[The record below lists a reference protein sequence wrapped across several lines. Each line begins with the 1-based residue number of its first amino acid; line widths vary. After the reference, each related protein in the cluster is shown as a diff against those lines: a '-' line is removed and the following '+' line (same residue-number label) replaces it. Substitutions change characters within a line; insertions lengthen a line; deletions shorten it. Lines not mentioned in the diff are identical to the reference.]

1 MKRRKFL
8 ILSSIL
14 GLSSSLLGKNKNV
27 VFSKSLKSVEKTIKF
42 VQQHL
47 FPEGS
52 QIPSARSMNVTQFLL
67 ETITHPSYDKDIR
80 VFVIEGAEELEGRE
94 EGKFTTL
101 SEKEKERALRAYE
114 ETHYGSN
121 WISRI
126 ITLTMEGMFS
136 DPIYGSNVKEAGWK
150 ALGSY
155 GGLPRPTTRYIKLSS
170 IKMQYTRGTSRL
182 KPDAILSLNERM

>member
-8 ILSSIL
+8 IIGSVL
-14 GLSSSLLGKNKNV
+14 GLSSSLVSKNNNI
-27 VFSKSLKSVEKTIKF
+27 VFSKSLKNVEKTIQS

-47 FPEGS
+47 FPDGS

-80 VFVIEGAEELEGRE
+80 VFVIEGAEELESRE
-94 EGKFTTL
+94 KGKFTAL
-101 SEKEKERALRAYE
+101 SEKEKEQALRSYE

-121 WISRI
+121 WLSRI
-126 ITLTMEGMFS
+126 MTLTMEGMFS

-155 GGLPRPTTRYIKLSS
+155 GGLPRPTTRYIKL
-170 IKMQYTRGTSRL
+170 
-182 KPDAILSLNERM
+182 

>member
-8 ILSSIL
+8 ILGSVF
-14 GLSSSLLGKNKNV
+14 GLSSSLMGKNNNI
-27 VFSKSLKSVEKTIKF
+27 VFSKSLKSVEKTIQS

-52 QIPSARSMNVTQFLL
+52 QIPSAKSMNVTRFLL

-80 VFVIEGAEELEGRE
+80 LFVIEGAEELESRE
-94 EGKFTTL
+94 EGKFTAF
-101 SEKEKERALRAYE
+101 SEQEKERALRAYE

-121 WISRI
+121 WLSRI
-126 ITLTMEGMFS
+126 MTLTMEGIFS
-136 DPIYGSNVKEAGWK
+136 DPIYGSNLKEAGWK

-155 GGLPRPTTRYIKLSS
+155 GGLPRPTTRYIKL
-170 IKMQYTRGTSRL
+170 
-182 KPDAILSLNERM
+182 

>member
-8 ILSSIL
+8 IIGSVF
-14 GLSSSLLGKNKNV
+14 GFSSSLMGKNNNK
-27 VFSKSLKSVEKTIKF
+27 VFSKSLKRVEKTIHS

-52 QIPSARSMNVTQFLL
+52 KIPSARSMNVTPFLL
-67 ETITHPSYDKDIR
+67 ETIIHPSYDKDIR
-80 VFVIEGAEELEGRE
+80 LFVIEGAEELESRE
-94 EGKFTTL
+94 EGKFIDL
-101 SEKEKERALRAYE
+101 SEKEKERALRSYE

-121 WISRI
+121 WLSRI
-126 ITLTMEGMFS
+126 MTLTMEGMFS

-155 GGLPRPTTRYIKLSS
+155 GGLPRPTTRYIKL
-170 IKMQYTRGTSRL
+170 
-182 KPDAILSLNERM
+182 

>member
-8 ILSSIL
+8 ILGSVL
-14 GLSSSLLGKNKNV
+14 GLSSSLMGKNNSI
-27 VFSKSLKSVEKTIKF
+27 VFSKSLKSAEKTIQS

-67 ETITHPSYDKDIR
+67 ETITHASYDKDIR
-80 VFVIEGAEELEGRE
+80 VFVIEGAEELESRE
-94 EGKFTTL
+94 EGKFTSL
-101 SEKEKERALRAYE
+101 SNEEKERALRAYE

-121 WISRI
+121 WLSRI
-126 ITLTMEGMFS
+126 MTLTMEGMFS

-150 ALGSY
+150 ALHAY
-155 GGLPRPTTRYIKLSS
+155 GGVPRPTTRYIKL
-170 IKMQYTRGTSRL
+170 
-182 KPDAILSLNERM
+182 

>member
-8 ILSSIL
+8 ILGSVF
-14 GLSSSLLGKNKNV
+14 GLSSSLLGKNNNV
-27 VFSKSLKSVEKTIKF
+27 VFSKSLKSVEKTIQS

-80 VFVIEGAEELEGRE
+80 VFVIEGAEELESRE
-94 EGKFTTL
+94 DGKFTSL
-101 SEKEKERALRAYE
+101 SEKEKERALRSYE

-121 WISRI
+121 WLSRI
-126 ITLTMEGMFS
+126 MTLTMEGIFS
-136 DPIYGSNVKEAGWK
+136 DPIYGSNIKETGWK

-155 GGLPRPTTRYIKLSS
+155 GGLPRPTTRYIKL
-170 IKMQYTRGTSRL
+170 
-182 KPDAILSLNERM
+182 

>member
-8 ILSSIL
+8 ILGSVL
-14 GLSSSLLGKNKNV
+14 GLSSSLMGKNNSI
-27 VFSKSLKSVEKTIKF
+27 VFSKSLKNVEKTIQS

-52 QIPSARSMNVTQFLL
+52 KVPSARSMNATQFLL
-67 ETITHPSYDKDIR
+67 ETITHLSYDKDIR
-80 VFVIEGAEELEGRE
+80 VFVIEGAEELESRE
-94 EGKFTTL
+94 KGKFTSL
-101 SEKEKERALRAYE
+101 SEKEKEHALRAYE

-121 WISRI
+121 WLSRI
-126 ITLTMEGMFS
+126 MTLTMEGMFS

-155 GGLPRPTTRYIKLSS
+155 GGLPRPKTRYIEL
-170 IKMQYTRGTSRL
+170 
-182 KPDAILSLNERM
+182 

>member
-1 MKRRKFL
+1 MKRRNFL
-8 ILSSIL
+8 ILGSVF
-14 GLSSSLLGKNKNV
+14 GLSSTLMGKNNNNV
-27 VFSKSLKSVEKTIKF
+27 IFSKSLKNVEKTIQS

-80 VFVIEGAEELEGRE
+80 VFVIEGAEELESRE
-94 EGKFTTL
+94 EGKFISL
-101 SEKEKERALRAYE
+101 SNEEKERALRAYE

-121 WISRI
+121 WLSRI
-126 ITLTMEGMFS
+126 MTLTMEGMFS

-155 GGLPRPTTRYIKLSS
+155 GGLPRPTTRYIKL
-170 IKMQYTRGTSRL
+170 
-182 KPDAILSLNERM
+182 

>member
-8 ILSSIL
+8 ILGSVF
-14 GLSSSLLGKNKNV
+14 GLSSSLLGKKNNV
-27 VFSKSLKSVEKTIKF
+27 VFSKSLKSVEKTIQSA
-42 VQQHL
+42 QQHL

-52 QIPSARSMNVTQFLL
+52 KIPSAQSMNATQFLL

-80 VFVIEGAEELEGRE
+80 LFIIEGAEELESRE
-94 EGKFTTL
+94 EGKFTGL

-121 WISRI
+121 WLSRI
-126 ITLTMEGMFS
+126 MTLTMEGIFS

-155 GGLPRPTTRYIKLSS
+155 GGLPRPTVRYIKL
-170 IKMQYTRGTSRL
+170 
-182 KPDAILSLNERM
+182 

>member
-8 ILSSIL
+8 ILGSVF
-14 GLSSSLLGKNKNV
+14 GLSSSLLGKKNNNV
-27 VFSKSLKSVEKTIKF
+27 VFGKSLKSVEKTIQS

-52 QIPSARSMNVTQFLL
+52 NIPSARSMNVTQFLL

-80 VFVIEGAEELEGRE
+80 LFVIEGAEELESRE
-94 EGKFTTL
+94 EGKFTAF
-101 SEKEKERALRAYE
+101 SEKEKERALRSYE
-114 ETHYGSN
+114 STHYGSN
-121 WISRI
+121 WLSRI
-126 ITLTMEGMFS
+126 MTHTMEGMFS

-155 GGLPRPTTRYIKLSS
+155 GGLPRPTTRYIKL
-170 IKMQYTRGTSRL
+170 
-182 KPDAILSLNERM
+182 

>member
-8 ILSSIL
+8 ILGSVL
-14 GLSSSLLGKNKNV
+14 GLSSSLVGKNNNNV
-27 VFSKSLKSVEKTIKF
+27 VFSESLKNVEKIIQS

-52 QIPSARSMNVTQFLL
+52 EIPSAQSMNVTQFLL
-67 ETITHPSYDKDIR
+67 ETITHPTYDKDIR
-80 VFVIEGAEELEGRE
+80 VFVIEGAQELENRE
-94 EGKFTTL
+94 KGKFTSL
-101 SEKEKERALRAYE
+101 SDEEKERALRAYE

-121 WISRI
+121 WLSRI
-126 ITLTMEGMFS
+126 MTLTMEGMFS

-155 GGLPRPTTRYIKLSS
+155 GGLPRPTTRYIKL
-170 IKMQYTRGTSRL
+170 
-182 KPDAILSLNERM
+182 